1 MERPLITLITPVY
14 NAMPYLADFL
24 DSLIRQTF
32 HPLQVILTDDGSD
45 DDSLSMIQKK
55 LPELQEAGLS
65 VKLILSSHK
74 GQAHAIN
81 QMLPLVEGEYLTW
94 CDADDLLN
102 EVSIEKKLLYLQ
114 EHKEL
119 AMVRSN
125 GLIYDEE
132 KQTAIG
138 EYAKETDKITK
149 DIFAELLIDQT
160 YCFAGA
166 YMLKRDLLFECYPS
180 KQIPE
185 SNEGQNLQLLVPPAS
200 RSLCGYLDE
209 KLHTYR
215 RHAGS
220 HSLKGRSYQ
229 EVLGRIKNFTALKKE
244 ILNFCDCDRNEYEKL
259 IEENEEK
266 SIRELMK
273 ETIKKARNKTE

>member
-1 MERPLITLITPVY
+1 ML
-14 NAMPYLADFL
+14 
-24 DSLIRQTF
+24 
-32 HPLQVILTDDGSD
+32 
-45 DDSLSMIQKK
+45 QKK
-55 LPELQEAGLS
+55 LPELKDASIETKLVLS
-65 VKLILSSHK
+65 FHQ
-74 GQAHAIN
+74 GQAHAVN

-102 EVSIEKKLLYLQ
+102 EESIEKKLLYLQ
-114 EHKEL
+114 EHKDL

-125 GLIYDEE
+125 GLIFDED
-132 KQTAIG
+132 KQRAI
-138 EYAKETDKITK
+138 EYAKEADKMTK

-166 YMLKRDLLFECYPS
+166 YMLKTDLLFECYPL

-185 SNEGQNLQLLVPPAS
+185 SAEGQNLQLLVPPAS
-200 RSLCGYLDE
+200 RSLCGYLDD

-229 EVLGRIKNFTALKKE
+229 EVLSRIRNFTALKKE

>member
-1 MERPLITLITPVY
+1 MILGSGIALGVFVPAL
-14 NAMPYLADFL
+14 
-24 DSLIRQTF
+24 SLK
-32 HPLQVILTDDGSD
+32 LQLES
-45 DDSLSMIQKK
+45 
-55 LPELQEAGLS
+55 
-65 VKLILSSHK
+65 
-74 GQAHAIN
+74 
-81 QMLPLVEGEYLTW
+81 EGHR
-94 CDADDLLN
+94 ADLLCV
-102 EVSIEKKLLYLQ
+102 EELYSGKDDVM
-114 EHKEL
+114 EETRKSEL

-149 DIFAELLIDQT
+149 DIFAELLIDQA

-200 RSLCGYLDE
+200 RSLCGFLDE

-220 HSLKGRSYQ
+220 HSLKCRSYQ